1 MNDRPDARAQE
12 EARWA
17 SGMRRAQEGDAAAYR
32 ALLGELDGVLRAYLI
47 RVIGEASLAE
57 DGVQETLI
65 ALHKARHTWDASRP
79 FRPWLMAIARHKAI
93 DILRRGRNA
102 RAAEAS
108 HVDED
113 QVRLAVEGTA
123 TQENRP
129 EAGLEVDRLLA
140 RLPDS
145 FREAIVLTKLE
156 GRTVDDAARRAA
168 ISTTAMRS
176 RVHRAMRELRR
187 RIAEEPL

>member
-1 MNDRPDARAQE
+1 
-12 EARWA
+12 
-17 SGMRRAQEGDAAAYR
+17 MRRAQEGDAAAYR
-32 ALLGELDGVLRAYLI
+32 ALLTELDGVLRAYLT

-65 ALHKARHTWDASRP
+65 AVHKARHTWDSSRP

-93 DILRRGRNA
+93 DMLRRGRNLRDA
-102 RAAEAS
+102 TASHADEERVQMAVEWRADERSAAE
-108 HVDED
+108 
-113 QVRLAVEGTA
+113 
-123 TQENRP
+123 ENRP
-129 EAGLEVDRLLA
+129 EAALEVDRLLA

-156 GRTVDDAARRAA
+156 GRTVEDAASRAA

-187 RIAEEPL
+187 WIEEEPL

>member
-1 MNDRPDARAQE
+1 MKAGSDDRAKE

-32 ALLGELDGVLRAYLI
+32 ALLTELDGVLRAYLT

-57 DGVQETLI
+57 DGVHETLI
-65 ALHKARHTWDASRP
+65 AVHKARHTWDSSRP

-93 DILRRGRNA
+93 DVLRRGRNVRDA
-102 RAAEAS
+102 TAS
-108 HVDED
+108 HVDEERV
-113 QVRLAVEGTA
+113 QLEAEKRA
-123 TQENRP
+123 TEENRP
-129 EAGLEVDRLLA
+129 EAALEVDRLLA
-140 RLPDS
+140 RLPDP

-156 GRTVDDAARRAA
+156 GRTVEDAARQAA

-187 RIAEEPL
+187 WIEEEPL